1 MNRNK
6 LLIVIFLISFF
17 LLRSMQIVIA
27 EGDKKE
33 PVKKPSP
40 ALSQE
45 QVDKEQEQ
53 VNKESETTSPTP
65 IIEIKRLDTEEPFY
79 SFELRDAEIKDILR
93 ILGHD
98 YNLNIL
104 IDEEVKGKVTAS
116 LRKISL
122 EEALEKIA
130 DMQNLLLEKRGDI
143 IVVKPNLIKKIF
155 KLKYISVKDIFPKLA
170 EKEREE
176 RKQQREERK
185 DEKSEIEEE
194 KGD

>member
-6 LLIVIFLISFF
+6 LLVVIFLINFF
-17 LLRSMQIVIA
+17 LLLSTQIVVA
-27 EGDKKE
+27 ENEKKE
-33 PVKKPSP
+33 PAREPVPAPS
-40 ALSQE
+40 QK
-45 QVDKEQEQ
+45 QIDKEID
-53 VNKESETTSPTP
+53 KESETTSPAP
-65 IIEIKRLDTEEPFY
+65 VIEIERLDTEEPFY
-79 SFELRDAEIKDILR
+79 SFELRDAEVKDVFRVLA
-93 ILGHD
+93 HD
-98 YNLNIL
+98 YDLNIL
-104 IDEEVKGKVTAS
+104 IDDKVKGKVTAS

-130 DMQNLLLEKRGDI
+130 DIQNLLLKKEGNVI
-143 IVVKPNLIKKIF
+143 MVKPNLINRVF

-170 EKEREE
+170 EKERDE